1 MYGQFTDSIIDLL
14 NILDHLLMLSWD
26 SIYLSEEIYVF
37 SLSSEILISG
47 FVLKI
52 VTMIL
57 KTYFVDIYRIKFV
70 KFH

>member
-1 MYGQFTDSIIDLL
+1 
-14 NILDHLLMLSWD
+14 
-26 SIYLSEEIYVF
+26 LSEEIYVF